1 MGPLLFDT
9 LAQAVLGAV
18 ARRPTRGMNDRLH
31 GLLWQA
37 VGLLTAVVTVVAA
50 GLCAIAGGIV
60 MLAPHPLDVPQ
71 VLFILAALFVFLAL
85 VTWLIVCKGKSP
97 RQMVADALG
106 APTSPLDYVNKAF
119 DKATDAFS
127 RGWHNAHH

>member
-1 MGPLLFDT
+1 MNALLLDT

-18 ARRPTRGMNDRLH
+18 ARRPTRGMNDMLH
-31 GLLWQA
+31 GLVWQA
-37 VGLLTAVVTVVAA
+37 VGLLAAAVTVVVAV
-50 GLCAIAGGIV
+50 LCAIAGGIV
-60 MLAPHPLDVPQ
+60 MLAPQPLDVPQ

-85 VTWLIVCKGKSP
+85 ITWLIVCKGRSP

-106 APTSPLDYVNKAF
+106 TPTSPLDYVGKTL

-127 RGWHNAHH
+127 RGWHNAHR